1 MHRRILKYRMPMNRV
16 TRSARGGSTS
26 ISRKAIR
33 SQSDKVTKLFLFC
46 LFLFFLLLLLLLL
59 LILLLSSFR
68 NDLRPRRF
76 TWTMGPS
83 RSITMLMR
91 IKGKDRIGCSFPRRI
106 LKAMKIILNAAS

>member
-46 LFLFFLLLLLLLL
+46 LFLFFLL

>member
-1 MHRRILKYRMPMNRV
+1 MHRRILKYRMPINRV

-33 SQSDKVTKLFLFC
+33 SQSDKVTKLFLVC
-46 LFLFFLLLLLLLL
+46 LFLFFFLLLLV
-59 LILLLSSFR
+59 LSSFR

>member
-26 ISRKAIR
+26 VSRKAIR
-33 SQSDKVTKLFLFC
+33 SQSDKVTKLFLVC
-46 LFLFFLLLLLLLL
+46 LFLFCFLLLLLLLV
-59 LILLLSSFR
+59 LSSFR

>member
-46 LFLFFLLLLLLLL
+46 LFLFFFLLLL

>member
-46 LFLFFLLLLLLLL
+46 LFLFFFLLLLLL
-59 LILLLSSFR
+59 LLLSSFR